1 MRSALVTGA
10 ASGIGAATAAWLAER
25 GMARLVLV
33 DRDEAGLAA
42 LDLPCEQVSFV
53 GDVADPALWD
63 RLEAEAGP
71 IDHAVLNA
79 GISAGGPLA
88 ELSFDDWRK
97 VLSINLDG
105 MFLSLRTALR
115 LLPDGGSAVLTASV
129 SGLKAEPNTAAYGA
143 SKAAVIQLA
152 KVAAKEAVPRRIR
165 INAVAPGGVD
175 TPIWD
180 DLPFFQDLVAQTGS
194 RAAAIDAMAK
204 MATPLARYATPARDR
219 WPDWLPAV
227 RPGGEHHRHRAGQRR
242 RLFDLAGSPIG
253 NTRHCELRGSS

>member
-1 MRSALVTGA
+1 MADDFRFDGRSALVTGA

-42 LDLPCEQVSFV
+42 LDLPCERASFV

-63 RLEAEAGP
+63 RLEAEAGR

-152 KVAAKEAVPRRIR
+152 KVAAKEAAPRRIR
-165 INAVAPGGVD
+165 INAIAPGGVD
-175 TPIWD
+175 TPIWN

-204 MATPLARYATPARDR
+204 MATPLARYATPQ
-219 WPDWLPAV
+219 
-227 RPGGEHHRHRAGQRR
+227 EIAGQIGF
-242 RLFDLAGSPIG
+242 LLSDLAANITGTVLVSDGGYSI
-253 NTRHCELRGSS
+253 